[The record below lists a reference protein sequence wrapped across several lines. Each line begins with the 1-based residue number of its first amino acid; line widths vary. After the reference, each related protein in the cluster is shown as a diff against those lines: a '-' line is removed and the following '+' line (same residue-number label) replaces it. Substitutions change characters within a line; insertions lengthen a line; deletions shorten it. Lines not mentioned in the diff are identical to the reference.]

1 MTGARHLALLA
12 AGLALAIEADPSAR
26 WSLACSVTDGGVTR
40 QLRQDGSGSLR
51 LDLAAERAD
60 CTAVLH
66 AGDRMSLTVTD
77 QRGNRSRSSLTG
89 AGSTARLRV
98 G

>member
-1 MTGARHLALLA
+1 MRAASCRTLLA

-26 WSLACSVTDGGVTR
+26 WSIACSVTEGGVTR
-40 QLRQDGSGSLR
+40 ELRRDGSGR
-51 LDLAAERAD
+51 LGLEVAAERMD
-60 CTAVLH
+60 CSAVLL

-77 QRGNRSRSSLTG
+77 GRGNRSRSSVSG